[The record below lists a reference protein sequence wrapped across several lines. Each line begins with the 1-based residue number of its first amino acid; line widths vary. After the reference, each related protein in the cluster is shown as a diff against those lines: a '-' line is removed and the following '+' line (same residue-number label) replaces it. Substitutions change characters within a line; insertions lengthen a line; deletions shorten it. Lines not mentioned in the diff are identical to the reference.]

1 MSGARGETGP
11 CAKIAR
17 NEIAMA
23 DCCRMRRM
31 AYSCDGNRGVKLELR
46 SGCALLCVMLAA
58 CGGSR
63 SGDSDS
69 NRGVED
75 RALLARAE
83 ELAQSEISR
92 LAAEALVYRSNAEL
106 HETVLP
112 MIGSKVGVYV
122 KMYRE
127 YTGYEVVDIVRS
139 DSVLYPIEIAIRFD
153 FDVLATE
160 VRGMGE
166 PDAQTHAQADY
177 RFRVFR
183 QDSVRRR
190 YRCDPEGNPVD
201 ILPELPRLKFYGDV
215 SAMNVPGP
223 LDEGRVPF

>member
-1 MSGARGETGP
+1 MRSVLRSSGAF
-11 CAKIAR
+11 
-17 NEIAMA
+17 
-23 DCCRMRRM
+23 
-31 AYSCDGNRGVKLELR
+31 
-46 SGCALLCVMLAA
+46 LCVLLAA

-63 SGDSDS
+63 DGDSGP
-69 NRGVED
+69 NRGVAD

-83 ELAQSEISR
+83 ELAQSEIAR

-106 HETVLP
+106 HETILP
-112 MIGSKVGVYV
+112 VIGSKVGVYV

-127 YTGYEVVDIVRS
+127 FTGYEVVDIVRS
-139 DSVLYPIEIAIRFD
+139 NSILYPVEIAIRFD

-160 VRGMGE
+160 VRSIGA
-166 PDAQTHAQADY
+166 PDAQVHAQADY

-201 ILPELPRLKFYGDV
+201 ILPELPRLKFYGGV
-215 SAMNVPGP
+215 SATDTPGP
-223 LDEGRVPF
+223 SDRGSIPF